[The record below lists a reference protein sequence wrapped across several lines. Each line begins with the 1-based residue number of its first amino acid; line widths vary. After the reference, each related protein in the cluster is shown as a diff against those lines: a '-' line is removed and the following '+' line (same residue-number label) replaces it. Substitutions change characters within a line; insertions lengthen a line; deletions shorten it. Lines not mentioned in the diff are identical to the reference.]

1 MAFTERVVKG
11 VKNVPFFLII
21 AGGVDQAGLASSSII
36 TTQSVPTSVSDTK
49 EINWSEIQIPGGHT
63 SSTRFGSFG
72 NNTIAFSLKVADF
85 NNKLGVTSMTSALS
99 NLRRPTSSFDVAA
112 KSFFKPFVPPPKVI
126 MWHSAISTV
135 PLFYIVKKCD
145 FDTSN
150 PNILGRP
157 QVVTI
162 SFQFILHEDG
172 ALYRAEVAA
181 AKALGLVN
189 VVKNIKRVVGK
200 GNPYRKDLFL

>member
-1 MAFTERVVKG
+1 
-11 VKNVPFFLII
+11 
-21 AGGVDQAGLASSSII
+21 
-36 TTQSVPTSVSDTK
+36 
-49 EINWSEIQIPGGHT
+49 
-63 SSTRFGSFG
+63 
-72 NNTIAFSLKVADF
+72 
-85 NNKLGVTSMTSALS
+85 
-99 NLRRPTSSFDVAA
+99 
-112 KSFFKPFVPPPKVI
+112 